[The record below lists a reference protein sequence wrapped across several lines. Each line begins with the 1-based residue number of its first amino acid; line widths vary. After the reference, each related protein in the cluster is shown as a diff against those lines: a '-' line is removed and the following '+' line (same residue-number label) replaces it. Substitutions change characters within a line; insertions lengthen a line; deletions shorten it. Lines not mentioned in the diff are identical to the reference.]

1 MPESKNPSLLIAIVL
16 LTALFIAGIAWVLS
30 DGVPWLPTN

>member
-1 MPESKNPSLLIAIVL
+1 MSAGRWVAVVL